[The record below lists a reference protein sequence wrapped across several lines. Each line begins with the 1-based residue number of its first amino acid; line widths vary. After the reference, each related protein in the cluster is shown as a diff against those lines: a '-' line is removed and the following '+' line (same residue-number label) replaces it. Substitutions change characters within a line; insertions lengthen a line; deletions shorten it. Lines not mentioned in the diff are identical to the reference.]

1 MLDDFKRN
9 AAESELRFLRQRGL
23 EQACS
28 SPDLEMFRRP
38 SPEQVQTTMKALLAT
53 PREPV
58 MNPCL

>member
-1 MLDDFKRN
+1 MLEDFKRN
-9 AAESELRFLRQRGL
+9 AAESELRVLRQRGL
-23 EQACS
+23 EKACA

-38 SPEQVQTTMKALLAT
+38 SPEQVQASVKALLAI